1 MGLVDIST
9 RLRQPVPIIHT
20 LAIIKLHRLFL
31 QASYL
36 AQEGTGGG
44 VEGAAGVEGCWGG

>member
-9 RLRQPVPIIHT
+9 RLRQPVPIVHT
-20 LAIIKLHRLFL
+20 LTIIKLRRLFL

-36 AQEGTGGG
+36 AEEGTVGGM
-44 VEGAAGVEGCWGG
+44 EGAAGVEGCWDG